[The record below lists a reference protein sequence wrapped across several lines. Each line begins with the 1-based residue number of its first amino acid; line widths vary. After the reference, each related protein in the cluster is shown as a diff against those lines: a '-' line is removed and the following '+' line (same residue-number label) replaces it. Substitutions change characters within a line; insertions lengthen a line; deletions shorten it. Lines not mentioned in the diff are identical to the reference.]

1 MKKFLILFDIDGT
14 ILKFK
19 HYLAKKLFSE
29 LLQEL
34 FNKEI
39 PENAIPDFHGMTD
52 LQILKIIS
60 DNIGFPFSE
69 TEKLL
74 PDIWNKMLAVFD
86 IHSVEDNIELLP
98 GVNQLIN
105 DLHKHPDVAL
115 GLLTGNFQDNAYLKL
130 RAVKLD
136 SYFDFG
142 AFGNDSIDRN
152 DLPIIAINRA
162 NDYYQ
167 KDYFSNINTIIIGDT
182 HRDEECARVNNIKC
196 ICVCTGNQ
204 NYEELKSLNPDALFH
219 NLSDTELIKKTIFE
233 LLNEKNHN
241 SN

>member
-1 MKKFLILFDIDGT
+1 MKKYLILFDIDGT

-39 PENAIPDFHGMTD
+39 PESAIPDFHGMTD

-60 DNIGFPFSE
+60 DNIGFPYSK
-69 TEKLL
+69 TEELL
-74 PDIWNKMLAVFD
+74 PDIWEKMLTVFD
-86 IHSVEDNIELLP
+86 QHTVEDNIELLP
-98 GVNQLIN
+98 GVGQLIN
-105 DLHKHPDVAL
+105 KLNSLNDISL
-115 GLLTGNFQDNAYLKL
+115 GLLTGNFQENAYLKL
-130 RAVKLD
+130 KAVNLD
-136 SYFDFG
+136 SYFSFG

-162 NDYYQ
+162 NEFY
-167 KDYFSNINTIIIGDT
+167 KDKLFSNRNTIIIGDT

-204 NYEELKSLNPDALFH
+204 NFEELITLNPDALF
-219 NLSDTELIKKTIFE
+219 NDLSDTELIIKTIFE
-233 LLNEKNHN
+233 LLNEKNN
-241 SN
+241 YSN